1 MLLDRFGL
9 NSCER
14 LFRQR
19 LRCVDDPERSLNLPM
34 DKSRGFR
41 TQSLP
46 TRRCASCVAI
56 LSHSRFAPNPWHR
69 HNKQTAYTTH
79 NMSDW
84 LPNLASAKPSC
95 GTIALA
101 TLPTIACWRYDMLDT
116 GFFASSSLTP
126 QLKQGDC
133 VAHLF
138 SHKFPAN
145 IDLLTLSG
153 CHSLSEL
160 EPESLLVLTFHPAQT
175 SVLQSKVN
183 SNGVKIFIYF
193 VESDIYPVEPFINL
207 FKSFINLFK
216 SFIKSCIKP
225 FKHRPHHSDDG
236 NRTSNSRP
244 VHNFSPFEAKILAYQ
259 INELQE
265 AAS

>member
-1 MLLDRFGL
+1 MLAIY
-9 NSCER
+9 
-14 LFRQR
+14 
-19 LRCVDDPERSLNLPM
+19 PH
-34 DKSRGFR
+34 SRGD
-41 TQSLP
+41 LP
-46 TRRCASCVAI
+46 DYKSQF
-56 LSHSRFAPNPWHR
+56 H
-69 HNKQTAYTTH
+69 
-79 NMSDW
+79 D
-84 LPNLASAKPSC
+84 LPLKKNVGSFLF
-95 GTIALA
+95 
-101 TLPTIACWRYDMLDT
+101 
-116 GFFASSSLTP
+116 FFAHKCLELGVLSF
-126 QLKQGDC
+126 QAAMKIFHFF
-133 VAHLF
+133 AHLFDECIHLGVKMVIIAPSHPEKRSNRQNNDQKLYPF